1 MVPRQGLRILET
13 PPIVYYLG
21 NRRLHLN
28 HRKTDMVHTPF
39 ANLTDEELI
48 LEVANRP
55 KVTDLELEL
64 ALRVEQLL
72 DELYGL
78 QEDGDG
84 KDA

>member
-1 MVPRQGLRILET
+1 
-13 PPIVYYLG
+13 
-21 NRRLHLN
+21 
-28 HRKTDMVHTPF
+28 MVHTPF

-64 ALRVEQLL
+64 ALRIEQLL

-84 KDA
+84 NDAGSQG

>member
-1 MVPRQGLRILET
+1 
-13 PPIVYYLG
+13 
-21 NRRLHLN
+21 
-28 HRKTDMVHTPF
+28 MVHTPF

-55 KVTDLELEL
+55 KATELELEL

-78 QEDGDG
+78 QEEADGNAAG
-84 KDA
+84 SQG

>member
-1 MVPRQGLRILET
+1 MA
-13 PPIVYYLG
+13 Y
-21 NRRLHLN
+21 
-28 HRKTDMVHTPF
+28 TPF

-55 KVTDLELEL
+55 KVTDLEREL

-78 QEDGDG
+78 QGDGDG
-84 KDA
+84 NAAGSEG